1 MPIDEDAKLESI
13 RSVNEITRLQLQQAI
28 DQNHDQTGNM
38 IGIRAQL
45 LTQSLSAEAQRAEL
59 LAAAQAES
67 IGQGAARAIQQ
78 VVASPDFLQ

>member
-1 MPIDEDAKLESI
+1 MPINEEEKLDSI
-13 RSVNEITRLQLQQAI
+13 RAVNEITRLQLQQSI
-28 DQNHDQTGNM
+28 DQNAEQVANM
-38 IGIRAQL
+38 VGTRAQL
-45 LTQSLSAEAQRAEL
+45 LTQSLSASAQRAEL